1 MAYLIIMYT
10 SKNTCAPWQL
20 IPLIVNFRYFYMIGE
35 IKSMKEMFPDLEE
48 QKLLETLQAND
59 YSTDAAV
66 SELLG
71 VNEKGQIYKYI
82 L

>member
-1 MAYLIIMYT
+1 
-10 SKNTCAPWQL
+10 
-20 IPLIVNFRYFYMIGE
+20 MIGE

-48 QKLLETLQAND
+48 RKLLETLQAND